1 MMIFNIKAVRGIT
14 DKANRKTEREAQKEV
29 KAIIRTLKADIKR
42 ASKKGVSDFR
52 CKVRNAEAYEKAR
65 LYFISKGFRCW
76 KYKSGESA
84 YNQAEYLAIAW

>member
-29 KAIIRTLKADIKR
+29 KSIIRTLKADIKR

-52 CKVRNAEAYEKAR
+52 CKVRDAEAYEKAR

-76 KYKSGESA
+76 NYTSENFK
-84 YNQAEYLAIAW
+84 YLAIAW